1 MSINP
6 RRQRPGW
13 TTIEHVIGLLAEL
26 AEVLSLAELIRR
38 LFG

>member
-1 MSINP
+1 MSDNP

-13 TTIEHVIGLLAEL
+13 TTIYRIIGLL
-26 AEVLSLAELIRR
+26 AEVLSLAEMIRR